1 MSYSMFTLGKIEA
14 SAEFSVGGAV
24 DKAIGAVG
32 RGAKK
37 TGQVVWATSK
47 RGVRYARRVGA
58 RVGGAVMSGAKT
70 AARHVRAH
78 GGKYAIGA
86 GALAA
91 GAGAAG
97 YLANKNRNEYS
108 SNPYLA
114 EFARLRKQAP
124 ASSPAP
130 ARKPPGRSANVPDAV
145 TSVRRSPTG
154 SSRTVGGKVDRAINA
169 ARRGDSKVGQTIWAT
184 SKKGVRYARRV
195 GQRVG
200 GAVMSGAKTA
210 ARHVRAHGG
219 KYAIG
224 AGALAA
230 GAGAAGYLA
239 NRNRN
244 EYSSNPYLVEFNSKK
259 KSLKRRAIAR

>member
-1 MSYSMFTLGKIEA
+1 MSYSMFTLGEIEA

-70 AARHVRAH
+70 AAKHVRAH

-91 GAGAAG
+91 GAGVAG
-97 YLANKNRNEYS
+97 YLASRKKEQQYSRHRNVAQF
-108 SNPYLA
+108 A
-114 EFARLRKQAP
+114 EFDPDFYKKAGAAP
-124 ASSPAP
+124 AVGYRGAG
-130 ARKPPGRSANVPDAV
+130 AK
-145 TSVRRSPTG
+145 TG
-154 SSRTVGGKVDRAINA
+154 SQVDKAMGA
-169 ARRGDSKVGQTIWAT
+169 VKKAGQEVKKAGQMVWAT
-184 SKKGVRYARRV
+184 SKRGVRYARRV

-210 ARHVRAHGG
+210 ARHVRAHKG

-224 AGALAA
+224 AAALAV
-230 GAGAAGYLA
+230 GAGAVGLA
-239 NRNRN
+239 NRRRKE
-244 EYSSNPYLVEFNSKK
+244 EYSAPNNPYLVEFNSKK